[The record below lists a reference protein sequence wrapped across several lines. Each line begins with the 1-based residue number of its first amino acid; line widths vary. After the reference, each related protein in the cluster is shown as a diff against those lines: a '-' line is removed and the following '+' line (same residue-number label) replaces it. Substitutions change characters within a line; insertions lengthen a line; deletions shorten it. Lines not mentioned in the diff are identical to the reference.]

1 MTKTISDPYVFN
13 TAITRSQAL
22 VVAVGNP
29 FLLLKREEHM
39 VKKFGERARCWSQY
53 IKRCMERD
61 AFHLPR
67 NVTCEDVADQ
77 IEQLNREIF
86 HVSSFKN
93 RVVIQSDSIVDAYRK
108 VFENTPDQKRMKITI
123 SRMKKTHIAWEI
135 TEIEADD
142 PNTVKEDD
150 TELATPQEQYQD
162 EYPCVLD
169 IIGGREANAF
179 PTDEH
184 KKVVKIENRQNRI
197 GAFDGD
203 TVLVGVF
210 NDERKECYGRVL
222 KVIERGGLD
231 QKFVCRV
238 SRDDSLVFYPV
249 DKKNPT
255 FINLPRLSE
264 RHELRRDIK
273 AIKQELKSK
282 DVVVF
287 DNQSAFDIK
296 DQKLPRIRDV
306 IPLSEAKNLLFIVS
320 FVQWNPKYRSPL
332 GMVIDVLPMG
342 TTALKAERLLKLKHN
357 VEYNDDSIELPATD
371 TQRDPTTGP
380 LFDRVF
386 TIDPDEAQNLDDA
399 LSLKI
404 MPKGDDGD
412 VFELGV
418 HIANVAKHLSHD
430 SREDKEARQM
440 GTSVYGGSK
449 GKIMHMLSM
458 ETRKKLSLTPQCV
471 RDVVSVVARVTF
483 NGESIQ
489 IEEPRVKMAQ
499 IRSTVQLTYSNA
511 QEIMDGKKLTKI
523 TKPQDG
529 IDRYNSDKKQPSL
542 SNTMQL
548 LYKLACC
555 MKLERLKTDAAYC
568 YDINEREDAHCWQ
581 THMLVEELM
590 IWANSTVAKRLHE
603 RFADCALL
611 RRQGPPNEEEMKS
624 FVSENRPLLSH
635 SCSLSHYLALYAVDD
650 NEPLETTD
658 LVIPRRTLANLQTAM
673 SSKELVFLVSLL
685 TSDRYYP
692 QLAAV
697 HSQLK
702 SNFQRAEYC
711 CTNSEPLL
719 DSNET
724 ISSENKPSSE
734 YRHFSLCLDEYI
746 HFTSPMRRYCDV
758 MVQRMVQRMVSGGP
772 LNFNKKELRQLCH
785 NLNSKDRN
793 ASHFEKSMK
802 NVRLAVKFSSSSE
815 VFDAFISQVK
825 KGSIE
830 LFFPDLELNSLPKRE
845 KKIRVRH
852 IGPFNKQTGDIEQTS
867 NPAQLYHWKV
877 KMTSMN
883 ERQGTHVLGHMCS
896 RVQLKKMSGGQKE
909 ADSNIS
915 LEMLCSK
922 DDESQTMS
930 KQLYNTAPLNTS
942 MVMVSPEKWNKALD
956 FVKNPT
962 ENKMTEFKAVL
973 PDVPPASTPTT
984 VCPFNGSSPFLNYML
999 KLSLS
1004 ENSSLKVWMTW
1015 ALQEAHITPTVQMV
1029 ELSPAVR
1036 ICVQHNAHPAECF
1049 SDQDLSKAS
1058 RKHYQNIKEYVKL
1071 WERVLLAEAAEKSVK
1086 EFQPIIIRDVTLK
1099 WPELS
1104 VPSNC
1109 IDEVY
1114 YTIEDRPN
1122 DTIEKQSV
1130 VMEQSAHFVE
1140 QCSEFFRINVGD
1152 LMCVRYGTDPHSG
1165 TRAVFHL
1172 VVHRVEEEEDDNN
1185 RDVST
1190 VYMKFIGDSNCRISE
1205 RLVKEK
1211 VLEQSCELQ
1220 LISLAISYQ

>member
-1 MTKTISDPYVFN
+1 M
-13 TAITRSQAL
+13 
-22 VVAVGNP
+22 
-29 FLLLKREEHM
+29 
-39 VKKFGERARCWSQY
+39 
-53 IKRCMERD
+53 
-61 AFHLPR
+61 
-67 NVTCEDVADQ
+67 
-77 IEQLNREIF
+77 
-86 HVSSFKN
+86 
-93 RVVIQSDSIVDAYRK
+93 VIQSDSIVDAYRK

-342 TTALKAERLLKLKHN
+342 TTALKAERLLKLKHS

-371 TQRDPTTGP
+371 TQCDPTTGP

-399 LSLKI
+399 LSLKK
-404 MPKGDDGD
+404 MPKVDDGD

-471 RDVVSVVARVTF
+471 RDVVSVVARVTI

-568 YDINEREDAHCWQ
+568 YDINEPEDAHCWQ

-650 NEPLETTD
+650 TEPLETTD

-673 SSKELVFLVSLL
+673 LSKELAFLVSLL

-711 CTNSEPLL
+711 CTDSEPLL

-758 MVQRMVQRMVSGGP
+758 MVQRMVQRMASGGP

-815 VFDAFISQVK
+815 VFDAFVSQVK

-883 ERQGTHVLGHMCS
+883 EKQGTHVLGHMCS

-915 LEMLCSK
+915 LEVLCSK

-930 KQLYNTAPLNTS
+930 KQHYNTAPLNTS
-942 MVMVSPEKWNKALD
+942 MVMVSPEKWNKALE

-1036 ICVQHNAHPAECF
+1036 ICVQHNANTLP
-1049 SDQDLSKAS
+1049 SVSLTRTSPRLPGNITTTSK
-1058 RKHYQNIKEYVKL
+1058 N
-1071 WERVLLAEAAEKSVK
+1071 
-1086 EFQPIIIRDVTLK
+1086 
-1099 WPELS
+1099 
-1104 VPSNC
+1104 
-1109 IDEVY
+1109 
-1114 YTIEDRPN
+1114 
-1122 DTIEKQSV
+1122 
-1130 VMEQSAHFVE
+1130 M
-1140 QCSEFFRINVGD
+1140 
-1152 LMCVRYGTDPHSG
+1152 
-1165 TRAVFHL
+1165 
-1172 VVHRVEEEEDDNN
+1172 
-1185 RDVST
+1185 
-1190 VYMKFIGDSNCRISE
+1190 
-1205 RLVKEK
+1205 
-1211 VLEQSCELQ
+1211 
-1220 LISLAISYQ
+1220 

>member
-1 MTKTISDPYVFN
+1 
-13 TAITRSQAL
+13 
-22 VVAVGNP
+22 
-29 FLLLKREEHM
+29 
-39 VKKFGERARCWSQY
+39 
-53 IKRCMERD
+53 
-61 AFHLPR
+61 
-67 NVTCEDVADQ
+67 
-77 IEQLNREIF
+77 
-86 HVSSFKN
+86 
-93 RVVIQSDSIVDAYRK
+93 
-108 VFENTPDQKRMKITI
+108 
-123 SRMKKTHIAWEI
+123 
-135 TEIEADD
+135 
-142 PNTVKEDD
+142 
-150 TELATPQEQYQD
+150 
-162 EYPCVLD
+162 
-169 IIGGREANAF
+169 
-179 PTDEH
+179 
-184 KKVVKIENRQNRI
+184 
-197 GAFDGD
+197 
-203 TVLVGVF
+203 
-210 NDERKECYGRVL
+210 
-222 KVIERGGLD
+222 
-231 QKFVCRV
+231 
-238 SRDDSLVFYPV
+238 
-249 DKKNPT
+249 
-255 FINLPRLSE
+255 
-264 RHELRRDIK
+264 
-273 AIKQELKSK
+273 
-282 DVVVF
+282 
-287 DNQSAFDIK
+287 
-296 DQKLPRIRDV
+296 
-306 IPLSEAKNLLFIVS
+306 
-320 FVQWNPKYRSPL
+320 
-332 GMVIDVLPMG
+332 
-342 TTALKAERLLKLKHN
+342 
-357 VEYNDDSIELPATD
+357 
-371 TQRDPTTGP
+371 
-380 LFDRVF
+380 
-386 TIDPDEAQNLDDA
+386 
-399 LSLKI
+399 
-404 MPKGDDGD
+404 
-412 VFELGV
+412 
-418 HIANVAKHLSHD
+418 
-430 SREDKEARQM
+430 
-440 GTSVYGGSK
+440 
-449 GKIMHMLSM
+449 
-458 ETRKKLSLTPQCV
+458 
-471 RDVVSVVARVTF
+471 
-483 NGESIQ
+483 
-489 IEEPRVKMAQ
+489 
-499 IRSTVQLTYSNA
+499 
-511 QEIMDGKKLTKI
+511 
-523 TKPQDG
+523 
-529 IDRYNSDKKQPSL
+529 
-542 SNTMQL
+542 
-548 LYKLACC
+548 

-568 YDINEREDAHCWQ
+568 YDVNEPEDAHCWQ

-635 SCSLSHYLALYAVDD
+635 SCSLSHYLALYAMDD

-711 CTNSEPLL
+711 CTDSKPLL

-830 LFFPDLELNSLPKRE
+830 LFFPDLELNCLPKRE

-883 ERQGTHVLGHMCS
+883 EKQGTHVLDHMCS

-915 LEMLCSK
+915 LEVLCSK

-930 KQLYNTAPLNTS
+930 KQLYTAPLNTS
-942 MVMVSPEKWNKALD
+942 MVVVSPEKWNTALE

-973 PDVPPASTPTT
+973 PDVPPANTPTT

-1036 ICVQHNAHPAECF
+1036 ICVQHNVHPAECF

-1130 VMEQSAHFVE
+1130 VMKQPAHFVE

-1172 VVHRVEEEEDDNN
+1172 VVHRVDEEEDDNN

-1220 LISLAISYQ
+1220 LISLTISYQ